1 MKKPDNSPR
10 QPWDRKTART
20 VTDRFWG
27 DESTDM
33 AGFSQ
38 REEDE
43 FLLAFAPRKVRK
55 AIIERRMSSDMNERQ
70 REVFLLMYGSR
81 KERKAIKQRRKARE
95 RDAEQGTDGYK
106 IW

>member
-1 MKKPDNSPR
+1 MKKPEDSPW
-10 QPWDRKTART
+10 QPWDRKAART

-33 AGFSQ
+33 AGFSR

-43 FLLAFAPRKVRK
+43 FLLAFGPRKVRK
-55 AIIERRMSSDMNERQ
+55 AIVERRTADMNERQ
-70 REVFLLMYGSR
+70 RETFLLMYGSR
-81 KERKAIKQRRKARE
+81 KERKAIKQRQKARE
-95 RDAEQGTDGYK
+95 REAEQGTDGYK